1 MEANAIRAQLRAMAC
16 GELGSVSPDAA
27 PYSPS
32 WVEAYIEASNTD
44 GPAARRAL
52 RAERRREVELTDRP
66 ARIRVECWRERD
78 LPGVS
83 IAGDPIGG
91 EPADW
96 AEVYGWRAALAAAR
110 IMRAWHREEWR
121 YRRMLLQIRDPR
133 LDDAIDAALYGRE
146 R

>member
-1 MEANAIRAQLRAMAC
+1 MMETNAIRAQLRAMAR

-27 PYSPS
+27 MYSPN
-32 WVEAYIEASNTD
+32 WTEAYIEASNAD

-110 IMRAWHREEWR
+110 IMRAEYSGEWR

-133 LDDAIDAALYGRE
+133 LDDAIDAALYG
-146 R
+146 